1 MGRTPLCC
9 ARFCAHAGN
18 RGGRGPPTMTGDIM
32 ITSFLAKR
40 RRGASHG
47 RHQFGIWAARL
58 LACLAGGGAALGAAG
73 AVALPAHA
81 SQPTHASGYAA
92 HSFGNHGAAIGVMT
106 GTVMTM
112 TAVDSRPGAIAA
124 PSHAT
129 AASPAAPRCG
139 IAHPAIPGGAFVW
152 AADSGDGFAGG
163 YGREVEINNVGL
175 RPCTV
180 QGVPGVAAVSSNG
193 HLVGARVPGSPNG
206 PLITLQP
213 GATAHVILIVH
224 DALAL
229 CADPVTAKVVLYLSG
244 HKTGQDTFLTVPAC
258 PGKPGGGVL
267 GVSVIKAG
275 TGIPF
280 YDN

>member
-1 MGRTPLCC
+1 
-9 ARFCAHAGN
+9 
-18 RGGRGPPTMTGDIM
+18 M

-73 AVALPAHA
+73 AAAAPVHASQPAHA
-81 SQPTHASGYAA
+81 SGYVAR
-92 HSFGNHGAAIGVMT
+92 SFGNHMAPIGTTT
-106 GTVMTM
+106 GNVMTM
-112 TAVDSRPGAIAA
+112 TAVGSRPGAIAA
-124 PSHAT
+124 PSQAT
-129 AASPAAPRCG
+129 AASSAAPRCG
-139 IAHPAIPGGAFVW
+139 IAHPALPGGAFVW
-152 AADSGDGFAGG
+152 ASSIDDGFAGG
-163 YGREVEINNVGL
+163 AGFEVEITNVGL
-175 RPCTV
+175 HPCTV
-180 QGVPGVAAVSSNG
+180 HGVPGVAAVSANG

-213 GATAHVILIVH
+213 RATAHVGLMVS

-229 CADPVTAKVVLYLSG
+229 CADPVSAKVVLYLSG
-244 HKTGQDTFLTVPAC
+244 HKTGQDTFLTAPAC

-267 GVSVIKAG
+267 GVKVIKAG